1 MGCAVPGNAQRL
13 SDTGPIDP
21 RTGYPL
27 WYEDVTGTRLDLAW
41 QRDDPRTPVIAD
53 LNESGTLRGI
63 ANFPGESFYVTAE
76 AELPLGGGGQD
87 GEVRVVL
94 ALEATFATEDVVDGE
109 QIVFGRIRFRV
120 RDGRPETTYTLT
132 HPYGTV
138 QATTDE
144 RGRVTATEDIGLTP
158 LDFTGALGGQIAPFL
173 QWTPDPALPEGYIG
187 DGATE
192 HTITGSPFN
201 TNFVLVEGTGA
212 GTAGADSDPNDPGNP
227 DKVYTDQFVLQGR
240 IATIHGA
247 EITRAVY
254 SRAAAGAVMVEVFA
268 RSVPGQQLGVSLGG
282 GPETPLQGGNT
293 PNYLSRIS
301 AGSTVPTQ
309 VTVTNRTDP
318 VALPVTVGVTDAVAI
333 TQADYDSTNQT
344 LTVSAIS
351 SDQSGAPALTV
362 TGRGGL
368 SGPVGVFALDAPPST
383 VTVVSAAGGTSTAI
397 VRIVA

>member
-1 MGCAVPGNAQRL
+1 M
-13 SDTGPIDP
+13 
-21 RTGYPL
+21 
-27 WYEDVTGTRLDLAW
+27 
-41 QRDDPRTPVIAD
+41 
-53 LNESGTLRGI
+53 
-63 ANFPGESFYVTAE
+63 
-76 AELPLGGGGQD
+76 
-87 GEVRVVL
+87 RVVL

-138 QATTDE
+138 QVTTDE
-144 RGRVTATEDIGLTP
+144 RGRVTATEDIGLAP

-173 QWTPDPALPEGYIG
+173 QWMPDPALPEGYIG

-201 TNFVLVEGTGA
+201 TNFVLVEGPGA
-212 GTAGADSDPNDPGNP
+212 GTAGADPDPNDPGNP

-240 IATIHGA
+240 IATIHGV

-254 SRAAAGAVMVEVFA
+254 RRAADGVVMVEVFA